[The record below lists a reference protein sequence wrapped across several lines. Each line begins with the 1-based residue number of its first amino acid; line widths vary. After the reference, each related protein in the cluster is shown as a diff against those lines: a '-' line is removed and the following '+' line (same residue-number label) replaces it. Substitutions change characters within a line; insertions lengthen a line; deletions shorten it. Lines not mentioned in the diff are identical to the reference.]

1 MPGTLSIGSGSAG
14 RSSSVDVSPKKDDFS
29 LDSCVKHVVRKA
41 HYKSLGNGQLVKR
54 GWFNFIRRN
63 LEGNTADDR
72 YHRAAYESSQRNTS
86 AMLAETYRAKV
97 TGATGSDA
105 SLANSKLLQSRF
117 TRQDNVRFN
126 PQLQDKEQYGLSGR
140 NRWGVMFSR
149 WAQHLNGVTELSAA
163 PTGMLLKSSRIALT
177 PNRDDRSGWA
187 QVRVI
192 AALGAIA
199 GAVSALSIGLFGETI
214 GRVSKH
220 VGSAV
225 AADFRTTVAGY
236 SAVAAVSAICSLMFA
251 GVSTLCMSRTQL
263 SPVVMGLLHNNN
275 EKHINRLHTMLNAF
289 KDTPDAVV
297 LLTRALQ
304 PKIGKAYRDSGPEG
318 QPVLLKRLLSDVQ
331 TADGNTEKAKQ
342 AIRMTLGSYLVEK
355 DITGQITADLL
366 SEKSNAGELLRRENH
381 VVALTNLIEHN
392 RIHADAQPEYKDL
405 RHQFEGGVK
414 FCREKA
420 LGGTANLLNVL
431 GFKEQSQKMAYM
443 NSKEYLNARENCK
456 KAPGGAFGMRY
467 SVDYMLD
474 NCHQY
479 GWLTRKL
486 LITSEAIR
494 TFNHNVPL
502 SLNYQVTRPI
512 AWLAGRITEYA
523 GNMPNSRTVS
533 FSIGRAVASSMWAVV
548 DAMLIVSP
556 AAGRG
561 LGFRGGV
568 AKDGIKSLPW
578 KIPLGQGRT
587 LPIGVNSTAAQM
599 FLISGLSF
607 GVGLL
612 ASGMARLEGW
622 RGNVARSTEP
632 DNSKRAPLNI
642 GKLMPR

>member
-1 MPGTLSIGSGSAG
+1 MPGTLSIDSGTAG
-14 RSSSVDVSPKKDDFS
+14 RSSSADDSPQKDDFS
-29 LDSCVKHVVRKA
+29 LNSCVKHVARKA

-86 AMLAETYRAKV
+86 AMLVETYRAKV

-105 SLANSKLLQSRF
+105 VLANSKLLQSRF
-117 TRQDNVRFN
+117 TRQDNIRFN
-126 PQLQDKEQYGLSGR
+126 PQLQDQRQYGLSRR

-149 WAQHLNGVTELSAA
+149 WAHHLNGVTELAAA
-163 PTGMLLKSSRIALT
+163 PTGTLLKSSRIALT

-187 QVRVI
+187 QVRVMV
-192 AALGAIA
+192 ALGAIA
-199 GAVSALSIGLFGETI
+199 GVVSAIGIGVFSGTV
-214 GRVSKH
+214 GRVSKR
-220 VGSAV
+220 VATAI
-225 AADFRTTVAGY
+225 AADVKSTVAGY
-236 SAVAAVSAICSLMFA
+236 SAVAAVSAICSLVFA
-251 GVSTLCMSRTQL
+251 GVSTACLSRSPL
-263 SPVVMGLLHNNN
+263 SPVVMRLLHNNN
-275 EKHINRLHTMLNAF
+275 EKHINRLFTMLNAF

-297 LLTRALQ
+297 LLTKALQ
-304 PKIGKAYRDSGPEG
+304 PKIGKDYRDAGPDG

-331 TADGNTEKAKQ
+331 TANGSAERAKQ
-342 AIRMTLGSYLVEK
+342 AIRMTLGSYMAEK
-355 DITGQITADLL
+355 DFTGQTSGDLL
-366 SEKSNAGELLRRENH
+366 SEKLNAGELLRRENH

-420 LGGTANLLNVL
+420 LGGAANLLNVL
-431 GFKEQSQKMAYM
+431 GYKDQSNKLAYM
-443 NSKEYLNARENCK
+443 NTKEYMDARENCK
-456 KAPGGAFGMRY
+456 KSADGALGMRY

-474 NCHQY
+474 NRHQY

-486 LITSEAIR
+486 LIASEAIR

-512 AWLAGRITEYA
+512 AWLAGRITEHA
-523 GNMPNSRTVS
+523 ANRPNSRTVS
-533 FSIGRAVASSMWAVV
+533 FSIGRALASSIWAVV
-548 DAMLIVSP
+548 DAMLIISP

-561 LGFRGGV
+561 LGFSGQT
-568 AKDGIKSLPW
+568 AKDGIKTLPW
-578 KIPLGQGRT
+578 KIPLGSGRN
-587 LPIGVNSTAAQM
+587 LPIGANSTAAQM
-599 FLISGLSF
+599 LLISGLSF

-622 RGNVARSTEP
+622 KGNVPRSIEP
-632 DNSKRAPLNI
+632 ANSKREPLNI
-642 GKLMPR
+642 GRLTPR